1 MFYTCRCEP
10 VNKNIK
16 TINSFKLKQK
26 TIMKKSL
33 IFCAAL
39 FACAFAF
46 QSCDQVKSDNPATV
60 DEATYDL
67 QNLTFAQ
74 YIEKHTVGDVLTLPA
89 GAEVT
94 IDEEISLDKDLYI
107 VSDRE
112 NPAKITAKA
121 GFITNSSL
129 SFDGVDIDASAIE
142 KPFIQLTA
150 FTLGSDEV
158 SKKIDL
164 IAFIGSK
171 ISGLKYQFIYANKQS
186 YLVDCINVQKSIIAI
201 DGANKKTTFDFN
213 GGGNVA
219 FLGIDESTIYSVP
232 TVNNNGGF
240 FSSQSSKEVTDLGGT
255 TQTFAISNSTLYNI
269 TNAKTV
275 NSLRKN
281 SQAYQ
286 KFAVKNSIIVN
297 SGKSGQFLAG
307 LNAGQKGKAEN
318 WEVSGNMI
326 NFDGGD
332 VSAAEAEKIGI
343 EISPKEGVVEFADAD
358 KGNFTQK
365 QTSAGDPRWIA
376 NAQ

>member
-1 MFYTCRCEP
+1 
-10 VNKNIK
+10 
-16 TINSFKLKQK
+16 
-26 TIMKKSL
+26 MKKSF
-33 IFCAAL
+33 IFGAAL
-39 FACAFAF
+39 MLMGALSF
-46 QSCDQVKSDNPATV
+46 QSCTKADNPSVPREPAV
-60 DEATYDL
+60 AVFDQGMDL
-67 QNLTFAQ
+67 ADAIAKFAKDGVLNLPEGIELTMDKQIELAQ
-74 YIEKHTVGDVLTLPA
+74 P
-89 GAEVT
+89 
-94 IDEEISLDKDLYI
+94 LYI
-107 VSDRE
+107 VCE
-112 NPAKITAKA
+112 GKKPAFISATA
-121 GFITNSSL
+121 GIVTNSTL
-129 SFDGVDIDASAIE
+129 SFENVDIDATE
-142 KPFIQLTA
+142 LKEPFIQLA
-150 FTLGSDEV
+150 TLNGTDPV
-158 SKKIDL
+158 KLDL
-164 IAFIGSK
+164 IAFINST
-171 ISGLKYQFIYANKQS
+171 ITGLKYQFIYANKQS

-213 GGGNVA
+213 GGGNVS

-318 WEVSGNMI
+318 WEVEGNCF
-326 NFDGGD
+326 NWDGK
-332 VSAAEAEKIGI
+332 VVAEQKIGSADDNI
-343 EISPKEGVVEFADAD
+343 KNSIDEVVVFADAD

>member
-1 MFYTCRCEP
+1 
-10 VNKNIK
+10 
-16 TINSFKLKQK
+16 
-26 TIMKKSL
+26 MKKSL

-39 FACAFAF
+39 LASAFAF

-164 IAFIGSK
+164 IAFINSK

-269 TNAKTV
+269 TNGKTV

-286 KFAVKNSIIVN
+286 KFAIKNSIIVN

-318 WEVSGNMI
+318 WEVSGNLI

-332 VSAAEAEKIGI
+332 TSTAEAEKIGI

>member
-1 MFYTCRCEP
+1 
-10 VNKNIK
+10 
-16 TINSFKLKQK
+16 
-26 TIMKKSL
+26 MKKS
-33 IFCAAL
+33 IFFCAAL
-39 FACAFAF
+39 LACAFAF
-46 QSCDQVKSDNPATV
+46 QSCDKVDNPSGKPLEPTKAV
-60 DEATYDL
+60 IDNGSDL
-67 QNLTFAQ
+67 KDVIAKFA
-74 YIEKHTVGDVLTLPA
+74 KDGVVTLPA
-89 GAEVT
+89 GVELT
-94 IDEEISLDKDLYI
+94 LNEEIELTEPLTIVGDK
-107 VSDRE
+107 E
-112 NPAKITAKA
+112 KPAKIVAKA
-121 GFITNSSL
+121 GFVINSDFVL
-129 SFDGVDIDASAIE
+129 EGVEINAE
-142 KPFIQLTA
+142 EVKTPFIKLATYELQGEEKAKNLA
-150 FTLGSDEV
+150 
-158 SKKIDL
+158 L

-171 ISGLKYQFIYANKQS
+171 ISGLKYQFIYANTQP
-186 YLVDCINVQKSIIAI
+186 YLVDCINIQKSIIGI
-201 DGANKKTTFDFN
+201 DGSKRKTTFDFSGN
-213 GGGNVA
+213 GSGNVS

-232 TVNNNGGF
+232 TVANNGGF
-240 FSSQSSKEVTDLGGT
+240 FSSQSGKEVTDLGGT

-332 VSAAEAEKIGI
+332 VSATELTKINAES
-343 EISPKEGVVEFADAD
+343 ISPVEGVVEFADAD

>member
-1 MFYTCRCEP
+1 
-10 VNKNIK
+10 
-16 TINSFKLKQK
+16 
-26 TIMKKSL
+26 MKKS
-33 IFCAAL
+33 IFFCAAL
-39 FACAFAF
+39 FACALGF

-74 YIEKHTVGDVLTLPA
+74 YIEKHTVGNVLTLPA

-232 TVNNNGGF
+232 TVANNGGF
-240 FSSQSSKEVTDLGGT
+240 FSSQSGKEVTDLGGT

-318 WEVSGNMI
+318 WEVSGNLI
-326 NFDGGD
+326 NFDGAD
-332 VSAAEAEKIGI
+332 VSATELTKINAES
-343 EISPKEGVVEFADAD
+343 ISPVEGVVVFADAAN
-358 KGNFTQK
+358 GNFTQK

>member
-1 MFYTCRCEP
+1 
-10 VNKNIK
+10 
-16 TINSFKLKQK
+16 
-26 TIMKKSL
+26 MKKSL

-39 FACAFAF
+39 LASAFAF

-67 QNLTFAQ
+67 KNLTFAQ

-129 SFDGVDIDASAIE
+129 SFDGVDIDASAIK

-318 WEVSGNMI
+318 WEVSGNLI
-326 NFDGGD
+326 NFDGAD
-332 VSAAEAEKIGI
+332 VSATELTKINAES
-343 EISPKEGVVEFADAD
+343 ISPIEGVVEFADAE
-358 KGNFTQK
+358 KGDFTQK

>member
-1 MFYTCRCEP
+1 
-10 VNKNIK
+10 
-16 TINSFKLKQK
+16 
-26 TIMKKSL
+26 MKKSF
-33 IFCAAL
+33 IFGAAL
-39 FACAFAF
+39 MLMGALSF
-46 QSCDQVKSDNPATV
+46 QSCTKADNPSVPREPAV
-60 DEATYDL
+60 AVFDQGMDL
-67 QNLTFAQ
+67 ADAIAKFA
-74 YIEKHTVGDVLTLPA
+74 KDGVVTLPA
-89 GAEVT
+89 GVELT
-94 IDEEISLDKDLYI
+94 LNEEISLDKDLYI

-171 ISGLKYQFIYANKQS
+171 ISGLKYQFIYANQQS
-186 YLVDCINVQKSIIAI
+186 YLVDCINIQKSVIGI
-201 DGANKKTTFDFN
+201 DGSKKKTTFDFN
-213 GGGNVA
+213 GGGNVS

-232 TVNNNGGF
+232 TVASNGGF
-240 FSSQSSKEVTDLGGT
+240 FSSQGSKEVTDLGGT

-269 TNAKTV
+269 ANGKTV
-275 NSLRKN
+275 NTLRKN

-286 KFAVKNSIIVN
+286 KFAVKNSVIVN
-297 SGKSGQFLAG
+297 CGKSGQFLKG
-307 LNAGQKGKAEN
+307 LNAGQAGKDTN
-318 WEVSGNMI
+318 WEVEGNCF
-326 NFDGGD
+326 NWGGE
-332 VSAAEAEKIGI
+332 VIAEQKIGSADDNI
-343 EISPKEGVVEFADAD
+343 KNSIDKVVEFADAE
-358 KGNFTQK
+358 KGNFTQQ

>member
-1 MFYTCRCEP
+1 
-10 VNKNIK
+10 
-16 TINSFKLKQK
+16 
-26 TIMKKSL
+26 MKKS
-33 IFCAAL
+33 IFFCAAL

-46 QSCDQVKSDNPATV
+46 QSCDKVDNPAV
-60 DEATYDL
+60 IDNGSDL
-67 QNLTFAQ
+67 KDVIAKFA
-74 YIEKHTVGDVLTLPA
+74 KDGVVTLPA
-89 GAEVT
+89 GVELT
-94 IDEEISLDKDLYI
+94 LNEEISLDKDLYI

-129 SFDGVDIDASAIE
+129 SFDGVDIDASAIK

-318 WEVSGNMI
+318 WEVSGNLI
-326 NFDGGD
+326 NFDGAD
-332 VSAAEAEKIGI
+332 VSATELTKINAES
-343 EISPKEGVVEFADAD
+343 ISPIEGVVEFADAE
-358 KGNFTQK
+358 KGDFTQK

>member
-1 MFYTCRCEP
+1 
-10 VNKNIK
+10 
-16 TINSFKLKQK
+16 
-26 TIMKKSL
+26 MKKSL

-39 FACAFAF
+39 LASAFAF
-46 QSCDQVKSDNPATV
+46 QSCDKVDNPGAATM
-60 DEATYDL
+60 DEMTYDL
-67 QNLTFAQ
+67 ARVDFATIIDK
-74 YIEKHTVGDVLTLPA
+74 YTNANNELYLPA

-94 IDEEISLDKDLYI
+94 IDKAIELEAPLYI
-107 VSDRE
+107 VGDKK
-112 NPAKITAKA
+112 NPAKIVAKA
-121 GFITNSSL
+121 GFVTNSSL
-129 SFDGVDIDASAIE
+129 IFENVEINATE
-142 KPFIQLTA
+142 VETPFIL
-150 FTLGSDEV
+150 LPPVELKEGEL

-164 IAFIGSK
+164 VAFINSK

-269 TNAKTV
+269 TNGKTV

-318 WEVSGNMI
+318 WEVSGNLI

-332 VSAAEAEKIGI
+332 ISTAEAEKIGI
-343 EISPKEGVVEFADAD
+343 EISPKEGVVEFADAE

>member
-1 MFYTCRCEP
+1 
-10 VNKNIK
+10 
-16 TINSFKLKQK
+16 
-26 TIMKKSL
+26 MKKSL

-39 FACAFAF
+39 LACAFGF
-46 QSCDQVKSDNPATV
+46 QSCDKVDNPGSPT
-60 DEATYDL
+60 EAVIDNGMDL
-67 QNLTFAQ
+67 A
-74 YIEKHTVGDVLTLPA
+74 DVIANFTDKQGVVTLPA
-89 GAEVT
+89 GVELYMAKSIELST
-94 IDEEISLDKDLYI
+94 PIYI
-107 VSDRE
+107 VGNKE
-112 NPAKITAKA
+112 KPATIIAEA
-121 GFITNSSL
+121 GFVTNSTL
-129 SFDGVDIDASAIE
+129 SFENVDIDATNV
-142 KPFIQLTA
+142 KDPFIQLA
-150 FTLGSDEV
+150 TLNNADPV
-158 SKKIDL
+158 KLDL
-164 IAFIGSK
+164 IAFINST

-201 DGANKKTTFDFN
+201 DGSKKKTTFDFN

-232 TVNNNGGF
+232 TVANNGGF

-255 TQTFAISNSTLYNI
+255 TQTFVISNSTLYNI
-269 TNAKTV
+269 TNGKTV

-281 SQAYQ
+281 SQTYQ

-318 WEVSGNMI
+318 WEVSGNLI

-332 VSAAEAEKIGI
+332 ISTAEAEKIGI
-343 EISPKEGVVEFADAD
+343 EISPKEGVVEFADAE

>member
-1 MFYTCRCEP
+1 
-10 VNKNIK
+10 
-16 TINSFKLKQK
+16 
-26 TIMKKSL
+26 MKKS
-33 IFCAAL
+33 IFFCAAL

-46 QSCDQVKSDNPATV
+46 QSCDKVDNPSGKPLEPTKAV
-60 DEATYDL
+60 IDNGSDL
-67 QNLTFAQ
+67 KDVIAKFA
-74 YIEKHTVGDVLTLPA
+74 KDGVVTLPA
-89 GAEVT
+89 GVELT
-94 IDEEISLDKDLYI
+94 LNEEIELTEPLAIIGDK
-107 VSDRE
+107 E
-112 NPAKITAKA
+112 KPAKIVAKA
-121 GFITNSSL
+121 GFVISSDFVL
-129 SFDGVDIDASAIE
+129 EGVEINAE
-142 KPFIQLTA
+142 EVKTPFIKLATYELQGEEKA
-150 FTLGSDEV
+150 KNLG
-158 SKKIDL
+158 L
-164 IAFIGSK
+164 IAFINSK
-171 ISGLKYQFIYANKQS
+171 IFDLKYQFIYANKQP

-318 WEVSGNMI
+318 WEVSGNLI
-326 NFDGGD
+326 NFDDAD
-332 VSAAEAEKIGI
+332 VSATELTKINAES
-343 EISPKEGVVEFADAD
+343 ISPIEGVVEFADAE
-358 KGNFTQK
+358 KGDFTQK

>member
-1 MFYTCRCEP
+1 
-10 VNKNIK
+10 
-16 TINSFKLKQK
+16 
-26 TIMKKSL
+26 MKKSL

-67 QNLTFAQ
+67 KNLTFAQ

>member
-1 MFYTCRCEP
+1 
-10 VNKNIK
+10 
-16 TINSFKLKQK
+16 
-26 TIMKKSL
+26 MKKS
-33 IFCAAL
+33 IFFCAAL

-46 QSCDQVKSDNPATV
+46 QSCDKVDNPSGKPLEPTKAV
-60 DEATYDL
+60 IDNGSDL
-67 QNLTFAQ
+67 KDVIAKFA
-74 YIEKHTVGDVLTLPA
+74 KDGVVTLPA
-89 GAEVT
+89 GVELT
-94 IDEEISLDKDLYI
+94 LNEEIELTEPLAIIGDK
-107 VSDRE
+107 E
-112 NPAKITAKA
+112 KPAKIVAKA
-121 GFITNSSL
+121 GFVINSDFQL
-129 SFDGVDIDASAIE
+129 EGVEIE
-142 KPFIQLTA
+142 AAEVKTPFIKLATYELQGEEKA
-150 FTLGSDEV
+150 KNLG
-158 SKKIDL
+158 L
-164 IAFIGSK
+164 IAFINSK
-171 ISGLKYQFIYANKQS
+171 IFDLKYQFIYANKQP

-326 NFDGGD
+326 NFDDAD
-332 VSAAEAEKIGI
+332 VSATELTKINAES
-343 EISPKEGVVEFADAD
+343 ISPIEGVVEFADAE
-358 KGNFTQK
+358 KGDFTQK

>member
-1 MFYTCRCEP
+1 
-10 VNKNIK
+10 
-16 TINSFKLKQK
+16 
-26 TIMKKSL
+26 MKKS
-33 IFCAAL
+33 IFFCAAL

-46 QSCDQVKSDNPATV
+46 QSCDKVDNPSGEPLEPTKAV
-60 DEATYDL
+60 IDNGSDL
-67 QNLTFAQ
+67 KDVIAKFA
-74 YIEKHTVGDVLTLPA
+74 KDGVVTLPA
-89 GAEVT
+89 GVELT
-94 IDEEISLDKDLYI
+94 LNEEIELTEPLTIVGDK
-107 VSDRE
+107 E
-112 NPAKITAKA
+112 KPAKIVAKA
-121 GFITNSSL
+121 GFVINSDFVL
-129 SFDGVDIDASAIE
+129 EGVEINAE
-142 KPFIQLTA
+142 EVKTPFIKLATYELQGEEKA
-150 FTLGSDEV
+150 KNLG
-158 SKKIDL
+158 L
-164 IAFIGSK
+164 IAFINSK
-171 ISGLKYQFIYANKQS
+171 IFDLKYQFIYANKQP

-213 GGGNVA
+213 GGGNVS

-240 FSSQSSKEVTDLGGT
+240 FSSQSGKDVTELGGT

-318 WEVSGNMI
+318 WEVSGNLI
-326 NFDGGD
+326 NFDGAD
-332 VSAAEAEKIGI
+332 VSATELTKINAES
-343 EISPKEGVVEFADAD
+343 ISPIEGVVEFADAE
-358 KGNFTQK
+358 KGDFTQK

>member
-1 MFYTCRCEP
+1 
-10 VNKNIK
+10 
-16 TINSFKLKQK
+16 
-26 TIMKKSL
+26 MKKS
-33 IFCAAL
+33 IFFCAAL
-39 FACAFAF
+39 FACALGF
-46 QSCDQVKSDNPATV
+46 QSCDKVDNPGSPT
-60 DEATYDL
+60 EAVIDNGSDL
-67 QNLTFAQ
+67 KDVIAKFA
-74 YIEKHTVGDVLTLPA
+74 KDGVVTLPA
-89 GAEVT
+89 GVELT
-94 IDEEISLDKDLYI
+94 LNEEISLDKDLYI

-129 SFDGVDIDASAIE
+129 SFDGVDIDASAIK

-232 TVNNNGGF
+232 TVANNGGF
-240 FSSQSSKEVTDLGGT
+240 FSSQSGKEVTDLGGT

-297 SGKSGQFLAG
+297 SGKSGQFLKG
-307 LNAGQKGKAEN
+307 LNAGNAGKDTN
-318 WEVSGNMI
+318 WEVEGNCF
-326 NFDGGD
+326 NWGGE
-332 VSAAEAEKIGI
+332 VIAEQKIGSADDNI
-343 EISPKEGVVEFADAD
+343 KNSIDKVVEFADAE
-358 KGNFTQK
+358 KGDFTQK